1 MIRWQSV
8 MRPMV
13 RVNLSSAKLSRVISR
28 TSVVLRSAAFSTFS
42 RSNFASLDHVTAFTA
57 DKYPDLQRNS
67 SFKKVCGSDQSNF
80 CLSNDFCG
88 LTPLLSQLSED
99 DIAYFRSVLSP
110 SSLFQDEEDLE
121 VFNNDWLQKYRGQSK
136 LVLKPS
142 STEQVSK
149 ILKYCNDNK

>member
-1 MIRWQSV
+1 M
-8 MRPMV
+8 
-13 RVNLSSAKLSRVISR
+13 
-28 TSVVLRSAAFSTFS
+28 T
-42 RSNFASLDHVTAFTA
+42 
-57 DKYPDLQRNS
+57 
-67 SFKKVCGSDQSNF
+67 
-80 CLSNDFCG
+80 FCG

-99 DIAYFRSVLSP
+99 DIAYFRSILSP
-110 SSLFQDEEDLE
+110 SSLSQDEEDLE